1 MRHLSRMAPVLRR
14 VALITAGLLV
24 PTVPSAAAMG
34 HRYGRAAAA
43 RFAFGSVAGVLAQQT
58 LVAVAAKRNSARLT
72 WVDAM
77 TLSRGLAA
85 ALLLG
90 LLASG
95 VRHRSGLAGWMGFG
109 AMVYGSIVC
118 DWLDGPIARRMH
130 ATSDLGAL
138 LDLES
143 DSWLTLAAAASATA
157 WGGLPAYCRAA
168 PMMRYVLLLAAL
180 GKIPYSEIYAGEPSW
195 ARQTGIAQGALFT
208 AALAPFGGRATRLAL
223 RLATPIVAPLQLMVM
238 MLLHRRL
245 RRRQAV

>member
-1 MRHLSRMAPVLRR
+1 MLGR
-14 VALITAGLLV
+14 VAWITAGLLAA
-24 PTVPSAAAMG
+24 TVPATAGMV
-34 HRYGRAAAA
+34 HRYGRTAGV
-43 RFAFGSVAGVLAQQT
+43 RFAVGTTAGVLAQQT
-58 LVAVAAKRNSARLT
+58 LVAVAAKRARARLT
-72 WVDAM
+72 RVDAM

-85 ALLLG
+85 ALLVG

-95 VRHRSGLAGWMGFG
+95 VRRRNGFAGWIGWG

-118 DWLDGPIARRMH
+118 DWLDGPIARRMN

-143 DSWLTLAAAASATA
+143 DSWLTLAAGASATA
-157 WGGLPAYCRAA
+157 WGGLPAYCLAA
-168 PMMRYVLLLAAL
+168 PVTRYVLLLAAL
-180 GKIPYSEIYAGEPSW
+180 RKIPYSEIFAGEPPW

-223 RLATPIVAPLQLMVM
+223 RLAAPIVAPLQLMVM

-245 RRRQAV
+245 RRRHAA